1 MKRLVAGASL
11 VALILTIGMFSTA
24 QTQVKLQLGLLVDG
38 SGSISAADFELVR
51 SALIRAL
58 SDSTLIPQT
67 GVVEITIVQFS
78 DERARVEVSP
88 TVLTAGSVG
97 GITSKLQS
105 MTQGKGG
112 TPLWLGIDAITNA
125 MVGSANFTI
134 AERQTINVA
143 TDGQP
148 QVPVSSISVA
158 QGITLSNQ
166 ARDRAIG
173 KGIDEIDAEGVGQ
186 AITDTGF
193 RNFLLQLVWPQPG
206 RLVDSGMDG
215 TNFDP
220 GFVNLVAS
228 FQDFEEA
235 LRAKVAAI
243 VSSGGL
249 NGNSD
254 GTGNGTDR
262 PGTGPGTGP
271 GGRPIPFDTPMGT
284 ALLAGV
290 LGTMML
296 AFRFKEHL
304 RLGARK

>member
-1 MKRLVAGASL
+1 MKRLVAVASL
-11 VALILTIGMFSTA
+11 AGLILAFGMFSTA
-24 QTQVKLQLGLLVDG
+24 QNQVRLQLGLLVDG
-38 SGSISAADFELVR
+38 SGSISATDFELVR
-51 SALIRAL
+51 SALIASL
-58 SDSTLIPQT
+58 SDSNLIPHT

-78 DERARVEVSP
+78 DERARVEVAP
-88 TVLTAGSVG
+88 TVLTADSVDD
-97 GITSKLQS
+97 ITSKLRS
-105 MTQGKGG
+105 MTQGRGG
-112 TPLWLGIDAITNA
+112 TPLWLGIDAVTNA
-125 MVGSANFTI
+125 MVGSANFNI
-134 AERQTINVA
+134 AERQTINIA

-148 QVPVSSISVA
+148 QVPVSNIAVA

-166 ARDRAIG
+166 ARDRAVSN
-173 KGIDEIDAEGVGQ
+173 GIDEIDAEGVGQ

-206 RLVDSGMDG
+206 TLVDGVNNGS
-215 TNFDP
+215 TFDP
-220 GFVNLVAS
+220 GFVTLVAN

-249 NGNSD
+249 NGNGD
-254 GTGNGTDR
+254 GDGTDR
-262 PGTGPGTGP
+262 PGGGTAPGP

-296 AFRFKEHL
+296 VFRFKEHL